1 MRLFHFCDRSSCSP
15 LRAKLLSQKQIQ
27 TLEKSLMNSFM
38 QLHSATHGRCSIDRK
53 HAFGDLKSLWD
64 LQVVTVIA
72 LSCVLRRF
80 GSLQQVV
87 AGSNLKM
94 PETSG
99 IDHQDSGPAL
109 QTEACSRP
117 HKSTYS
123 VETDVWTSWNYPR
136 MILLQVHLQQPCYDF
151 CLF

>member
-1 MRLFHFCDRSSCSP
+1 
-15 LRAKLLSQKQIQ
+15 
-27 TLEKSLMNSFM
+27 MNSFV

-94 PETSG
+94 PKTSG
-99 IDHQDSGPAL
+99 IGHQKMTQINIPTSIGAW
-109 QTEACSRP
+109 QTR
-117 HKSTYS
+117 STKRRWI
-123 VETDVWTSWNYPR
+123 EE
-136 MILLQVHLQQPCYDF
+136 LLGKIRE
-151 CLF
+151 

>member
-1 MRLFHFCDRSSCSP
+1 
-15 LRAKLLSQKQIQ
+15 
-27 TLEKSLMNSFM
+27 M

-72 LSCVLRRF
+72 FSGVLHRF

-94 PETSG
+94 PKTSG
-99 IDHQDSGPAL
+99 IGHQDSDPAL
-109 QTEACSRP
+109 QPEAYSRS
-117 HKSTYS
+117 HKRITP
-123 VETDVWTSWNYPR
+123 WMR
-136 MILLQVHLQQPCYDF
+136 ICGLLGMIRE
-151 CLF
+151 